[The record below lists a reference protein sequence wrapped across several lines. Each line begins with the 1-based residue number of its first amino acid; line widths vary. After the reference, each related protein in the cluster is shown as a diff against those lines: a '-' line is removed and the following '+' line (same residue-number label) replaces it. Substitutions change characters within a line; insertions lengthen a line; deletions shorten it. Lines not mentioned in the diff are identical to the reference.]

1 MYFRKILGKRLLAGV
16 FAPKG
21 GSMQGS
27 VRGRATA
34 HDFLAYLADRQEF
47 DEALDISQVRGRQL
61 SQGRLSPLVVL
72 GTVCGRWVEK
82 GHTRK
87 SSPTF
92 LQQ

>member
-21 GSMQGS
+21 GSVQGS

-61 SQGRLSPLVVL
+61 SRGRRLSPLVVL
-72 GTVCGRWVEK
+72 GTACGQWHDKRS
-82 GHTRK
+82 HA
-87 SSPTF
+87 
-92 LQQ
+92 